1 MRDVHTCSIGCVQ
14 LIMTAIWFLGGELGH
29 LVGEVVRGSRV
40 HIPRRIDG
48 VGRGAPMI
56 MTRHRGSLFFI
67 PLAIVTQVEEILLVA
82 SMAPGGDVTL
92 KATQLASLLS
102 TATRAASHR
111 TGAAS
116 DGGRGSAGL
125 RG

>member
-1 MRDVHTCSIGCVQ
+1 
-14 LIMTAIWFLGGELGH
+14 MTAIWFLGGKLGH
-29 LVGEVVRGSRV
+29 LVGEVVRGPRV

-56 MTRHRGSLFFI
+56 MTRHRSSLFFI
-67 PLAIVTQVEEILLVA
+67 PLAIITQAEEILLVA

-102 TATRAASHR
+102 TTARTAGDRKSTRLNSSH
-111 TGAAS
+111 A
-116 DGGRGSAGL
+116 D
-125 RG
+125 